1 MRSDPARN
9 DPRICR
15 SGLGV
20 KAWLAEMPSVSA
32 VRPAQCPCCGAA
44 SRPAGCN
51 LVLHGDGTRERQ
63 VRGPQAVGARAA
75 VVTVRV
81 RRYECQ
87 RCGTCMVVVPG
98 EVLPRRLYTAS
109 AIGLAFVAW
118 ALLGRTAA
126 QVRAE
131 VSPFAVV
138 GFAAAGRWA
147 TLRRW
152 ARAVGRRHLFAGSR
166 ASPENFTL
174 RQHAERA
181 AAMLRAMVPSNVP
194 MADAVFAG
202 AALHR
207 PA

>member
-1 MRSDPARN
+1 MRSDQ
-9 DPRICR
+9 RICR
-15 SGLGV
+15 SALSV
-20 KAWLAEMPSVSA
+20 KAWLAEMPSVSV

-44 SRPAGCN
+44 SRPAGGN
-51 LVLHGDGTRERQ
+51 LVVHGDGTRERQ
-63 VRGPQAVGARAA
+63 VRGPHAVGAPAA
-75 VVTVRV
+75 MVTVRA

-109 AIGLAFVAW
+109 AIGLALALW

-138 GFAAAGRWA
+138 GVATAGRWT

-152 ARAVGRRHLFAGSR
+152 ARDVARRQLLAGSR

-181 AAMLRAMVPSNVP
+181 AAMVRALVPSNVP
-194 MADAVFAG
+194 MAEAVFAG

-207 PA
+207 SA